1 MRRTTQ
7 NRITSRC
14 FICGGD
20 FSLSRFAA
28 LDAEGSRYEVLFCN
42 RCGLGKTEPFLTED
56 ELKRIYS
63 SSYRREDS
71 TRFPAFLERFISI
84 VRDGR
89 RRSVERYAQ
98 KGRILDI
105 GCGRGDFLLKMLSY
119 GWECFGLELDERVSR
134 HNRPGMELKYGSLS
148 NHRFPDAYFSAVT
161 FWHVFEHLRDPEWA
175 LGECSRILK
184 PGGLLV
190 MAVPNMESLQS
201 RLSGRGW
208 FHLDPPFHLYHY
220 SARNIKRLL
229 EKSGFEV
236 KAAKHFSFEY
246 NPYGFIQSFYNRLG
260 LSQNQLYDFLRSRS
274 GGSAALVFTLAT
286 LPVVALLSVL
296 LSVTE
301 ALFRAGGT
309 VEVYARKK
317 ERR

>member
-1 MRRTTQ
+1 MRRKTQ
-7 NRITSRC
+7 NRTPSRC

-20 FSLSRFAA
+20 LSIARFAA
-28 LDAEGSRYEVLFCN
+28 LEVEGSRYEVLFCGV
-42 RCGLGKTEPFLTED
+42 CGLGRTEPFLPED
-56 ELKRIYS
+56 ELSRIYS
-63 SSYRREDS
+63 SSYRKEDS
-71 TRFPAFLERFISI
+71 TRFPAFLERIISV

-89 RRSVERYAQ
+89 RRRVERYAAR
-98 KGRILDI
+98 GRILDV
-105 GCGRGDFLLKMLSY
+105 GCGRGDFLLKMLGR

-134 HNRPGMELKYGSLS
+134 HNRPGMELKFGSLS
-148 NHRFPDAYFSAVT
+148 SHRFPESYFEAVT

-175 LGECSRILK
+175 LAECARILK
-184 PGGLLV
+184 PNGLLV
-190 MAVPNMESLQS
+190 VAVPNMESLQS

-220 SARNIKRLL
+220 SARNMRRLL

-236 KAAKHFSFEY
+236 RAIRHFSFEY

-274 GGSAALVFTLAT
+274 ASGAALLFTLGT

-296 LSVTE
+296 LSAVE

-309 VEVYARKK
+309 IEVYARKK
-317 ERR
+317 AG